1 MSQDISFIKKKLKGY
16 QEISDVF
23 DIDYHTHIQYIS
35 LKNGSEYFYE
45 GGIYNGMGE
54 NYVTLK
60 QKNRQWTVPISIKDK
75 EGKQIYK
82 TRFFQKINND
92 ETNTS
97 DIPYEEIIQNQQNII
112 ETMTIQLKQSA
123 DTIYK
128 MKQNETKYIKIIQQ
142 LKENKS

>member
-23 DIDYHTHIQYIS
+23 DIDYQTHIQYIT
-35 LKNGSEYFYE
+35 LKNGSEYFLRRRHLQWDVP
-45 GGIYNGMGE
+45 ISIKGE

-75 EGKQIYK
+75 NYTTIKRRKQIYK

-97 DIPYEEIIQNQQNII
+97 DIPYEEKIIQNQQNII
-112 ETMTIQLKQSA
+112 ETMTIH
-123 DTIYK
+123 Y
-128 MKQNETKYIKIIQQ
+128 
-142 LKENKS
+142 

>member
-1 MSQDISFIKKKLKGY
+1 MVVNIFTKAA
-16 QEISDVF
+16 F
-23 DIDYHTHIQYIS
+23 T
-35 LKNGSEYFYE
+35 
-45 GGIYNGMGE
+45 MGWAK

-60 QKNRQWTVPISIKDK
+60 QKIANGLSLSLLKIKK
-75 EGKQIYK
+75 ENKYIKQD
-82 TRFFQKINND
+82 FQKINND

>member
-1 MSQDISFIKKKLKGY
+1 
-16 QEISDVF
+16 
-23 DIDYHTHIQYIS
+23 
-35 LKNGSEYFYE
+35 
-45 GGIYNGMGE
+45 MGCE

-75 EGKQIYK
+75 KRKQIYK

-112 ETMTIQLKQSA
+112 ETMTIQLKQKRLS
-123 DTIYK
+123 I
-128 MKQNETKYIKIIQQ
+128 NEAK
-142 LKENKS
+142 